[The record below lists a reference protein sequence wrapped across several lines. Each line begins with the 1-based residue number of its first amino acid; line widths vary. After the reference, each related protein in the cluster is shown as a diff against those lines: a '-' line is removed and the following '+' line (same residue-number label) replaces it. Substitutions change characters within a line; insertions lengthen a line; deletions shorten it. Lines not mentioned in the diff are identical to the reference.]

1 MDYFDFLGKNKK
13 RNSDDV
19 DIGLSIEKSN
29 DVVDKNFVKATK
41 GKYETY
47 NPIRFKF
54 VILGI
59 LAVLGYL
66 LYGAANVTMND
77 YQKFLEKEGEK
88 RTIRTQKLPAIRGSI
103 YDRNGR
109 LLSGSSVTYDVV
121 LDVKA
126 FLNDQDNLKE
136 KGLEKYELNLDKIGA
151 LAKVIGESKKSL
163 LKKIDE
169 NKTSRYLVLKKRI
182 QDYDHKYLSSLKIP
196 NLFFETS
203 QKRYYIS
210 AEETGAIIGLVN
222 DEGGAEGA
230 EKSFNNILE
239 GRAGFV
245 QYVQDGRK
253 NIVEVLER
261 QEAKNGQDI
270 YLSIDSN
277 IQNRMYMEAKKAYIE
292 NNASAVSATLLDV
305 KTGEIIAMV
314 NVPSFNASN
323 VKDLANRQSI
333 RNRNITDVFEPG
345 STVKPFVVLAGL
357 SEKVIN
363 KNTIFNTSPL
373 VINGHTIKD
382 VSYQRNLDIKG
393 ILQKSSNTGV
403 SQIALSMHPY
413 VLPKLYKSIGFGD
426 YVGTG
431 LVGEQAGKIP
441 QIEKRWSQLDRA
453 TISYGYG
460 IQITPLQLVQA
471 YGVLGNKGI
480 KKPVS
485 LLKIDPPYVGNRVF
499 GEKESETVLEFL
511 NGVTEPLGGGGVK
524 ARVEGYE
531 VGVKTGTAKKVE
543 KGKYVDKYLA
553 YTVGLAPIENPR
565 FALVV
570 MVDEPKGGA
579 YYGGAVAAPVWSKM
593 MEIALHQWNVLPD
606 DYRDKI
612 VEYKRGQIIPSHEIK
627 EQLKQERIDKEKQV
641 RKDNLER
648 YKMLS
653 SYSGGRRVSL

>member
-1 MDYFDFLGKNKK
+1 MDYFDFLNKNKK
-13 RNSDDV
+13 NNKGDV
-19 DIGLSIEKSN
+19 NINVTQDKLNDI
-29 DVVDKNFVKATK
+29 VDKNLIKSLK

-47 NPIRFKF
+47 NPVRFKVVF
-54 VILGI
+54 FCI

-66 LYGAANVTMND
+66 LYGAANVTVND

-88 RTIRTQKLPAIRGSI
+88 RTIRTQTLPAIRGAI
-103 YDRNGR
+103 YDRNGK

-126 FLNDQDNLKE
+126 FLNEQDNLRE
-136 KGLEKYELNLDKIGA
+136 KSVEKYELNLDKIGA
-151 LAKVIGESKKSL
+151 LAKVIGETKKSL
-163 LKKIDE
+163 LKKIED
-169 NKTSRYLVLKKRI
+169 NNLSRYLVLKKRI

-239 GRAGFV
+239 GRSGFV

-261 QEAKNGQDI
+261 KEANNGQDI

-277 IQNRMYMEAKKAYIE
+277 IQNKIYIEAKKAYIE

-314 NVPSFNASN
+314 NVPSFNANN

-363 KNTIFNTSPL
+363 PNTIFNTSPL
-373 VINGHTIKD
+373 VINSHTIKD
-382 VSYQRNLDIKG
+382 VSYQKNLDIKG

-413 VLPKLYKSIGFGD
+413 VLPKLYKNIGFGD

-431 LVGEQAGKIP
+431 LIGEQAGKIP

-460 IQITPLQLVQA
+460 IQITPLQLAQA
-471 YGVLGNKGI
+471 YAILGNKGI

-485 LLKIDPPYVGNRVF
+485 LLKIDPPYVGSRVF
-499 GEKESETVLEFL
+499 GEKESEIVLKFL

-524 ARVEGYE
+524 ARIDGYE

-593 MEIALHQWNVLPD
+593 MEIALQQWNVLPD
-606 DYRDKI
+606 DYRDEIAK
-612 VEYKRGQIIPSHEIK
+612 YKSGQIIPSREIK
-627 EQLKQERIDKEKQV
+627 ERLKRERIDKENNV
-641 RKDNLER
+641 RKENLER

-653 SYSGGRRVSL
+653 SYSGGRRISL